1 MSFQPVPSHL
11 PPDGAH
17 FVRFYEQE
25 EFLLDEVVEFID
37 GALRAGGV
45 GLLIATQAHL
55 QSIHRRLNGFGFA
68 AGDRTWYSGRLIALD
83 AQQTLSEFMVEGW
96 PDRGRFERAVG
107 SVVADAVRGGLPVHA
122 FGEMVALL
130 CQDGLFDAAV
140 ELEGL
145 WNELAA
151 RFRFHLFCAYPSR
164 LFASGDHVLAF
175 QRVCSAHSHVCPS
188 ERLAST
194 KNPADLQLLLASWE
208 QKAAALEAEVE
219 RRKQAEA
226 TLRRREIEL
235 ADFVENA
242 AEGLHRVGGDGTI
255 LWANRAEL
263 EMLGYGYDDYVG
275 RHIAEFHVDAP
286 VIDSILATLTCG
298 GTLRDQPARLRCRD
312 GSIKH
317 VLINSNGCFE
327 DGKLLYTRCF
337 TRDATDRVARQ
348 RAEEQLREALLSA
361 PIAAAL
367 LVGPDH
373 TFRFANQRY
382 CQMAGCSDL
391 EGRAFREVRPAWHPE
406 QLVQELDRVFHTGA
420 AYQAHE
426 VRLERTVG
434 HAREE
439 RFVQFSLEPLRGM
452 DGAVEG
458 VIVVVA
464 DLTEQI
470 RNRQKIEQSLFQRE
484 QLLSQLQE
492 AHRAKDE
499 FLAMLG
505 HELRNP
511 LSPIVT
517 ALELMQMRG
526 DTGTS
531 REQSVIRRQLDH
543 LVRLVDDLLDISN
556 VTRGKIELKKGW
568 VTLSEVVAKAVEM
581 ASPLL
586 EQRGHRLETHV
597 ASDVIVHVDPVR
609 MAQVLA
615 NLLINAA
622 RYTERGGEIRLTAR
636 RPAHREVEISVKDN
650 GIGIP
655 ASLLPKVFEMFVR
668 GEGGGGAHGG
678 LGIGLALVRSFVRLH
693 GGTVDARSE
702 GAGRGSE
709 FLVRIPVASEGTA
722 ARDSAR
728 HEPATTGETSTPAS
742 RLRVLLVDDNVD
754 AADTLAQLLT
764 AAGHDVTVLNDPA
777 ATLRRAATL
786 DVDLAILD
794 IGMPGMDGYQLAAM
808 LRKEPR
814 LLGCRFV
821 ALTGYGQNSDKARS
835 ETAGFSTHFVKPVHP
850 ARLLRY
856 ASELAR
862 TKGGDVRILGSDKER
877 DDPPARAESE
887 STCSN
892 RIVN

>member
-1 MSFQPVPSHL
+1 MTFHPVPT
-11 PPDGAH
+11 PAAADGAH

-25 EFLLDEVVEFID
+25 EFLLDEVIEFID

-55 QSIHRRLNGFGFA
+55 DLIHRRLNGFGSA
-68 AGDRTWYSGRLIALD
+68 AGDRTWYSGRLITLEAE
-83 AQQTLSEFMVEGW
+83 QTLSRFMVDGW
-96 PDRGRFERAVG
+96 PDRGRFQRVVG
-107 SVVADAVRGGLPVHA
+107 SIVADAVQGGVPVHA

-130 CQDGLFDAAV
+130 CQGGRFDAAV
-140 ELEGL
+140 RLEEL

-151 RFRFHLFCAYPSR
+151 QFRFHLFCAYPSR
-164 LFASGDHVLAF
+164 LFASGDHLLAF
-175 QRVCSAHSHVCPS
+175 QRVCNAHSHVCPS

-194 KNPADLQLLLASWE
+194 KDPAELQLLLATWE

-219 RRKQAEA
+219 RRKRAEA

-263 EMLGYGYDDYVG
+263 EMLGYGHDEYVG
-275 RHIAEFHVDAP
+275 RHIGEFYVDAP
-286 VIDSILATLTCG
+286 VINAILATLTGG
-298 GTLRDQPARLRCRD
+298 GTLRDQPARLRCKD

-337 TRDATDRVARQ
+337 TRDATDRLARQ

-361 PIAAAL
+361 PMAAAL

-382 CQMAGCSDL
+382 CQLVGCSDL
-391 EGRAFREVRPAWHPE
+391 EGRSFGDLLLEWHPE
-406 QLVQELDRVFHTGA
+406 QLVHELDGVFRTGR
-420 AYQAHE
+420 AYQADE
-426 VRLERTVG
+426 LRLERMVG
-434 HAREE
+434 GAREE
-439 RFVQFSLEPLRGM
+439 RYLQFSLEPLRGV

-458 VIVVVA
+458 VIVVVT
-464 DLTEQI
+464 DLTEQM

-484 QLLSQLQE
+484 QLLAELQE
-492 AHRAKDE
+492 AHRTKDE

-517 ALELMQMRG
+517 ALELMHLRG

-556 VTRGKIELKKGW
+556 VTRGKIELKKSW
-568 VTLSEVVAKAVEM
+568 VGLSEVMAKAVEM
-581 ASPLL
+581 SSPLL
-586 EQRGHRLETHV
+586 EQRGHRLDTRV
-597 ASDVIVHVDPVR
+597 ASDVRVHVDAVR

-622 RYTERGGEIRLTAR
+622 RYTERGGEIRLSAQR
-636 RPAHREVEISVKDN
+636 AKDGEVEISVRDN

-655 ASLLPKVFEMFVR
+655 PHLLSKVFEMFFR
-668 GEGGGGAHGG
+668 AEGGGGAHGG

-693 GGTVDARSE
+693 AGTVEARSE
-702 GAGRGSE
+702 GPGRGSE
-709 FLVRIPVASEGTA
+709 FVVRIPVASDGAAEG
-722 ARDSAR
+722 DSAGP
-728 HEPATTGETSTPAS
+728 EPATTRASPTSAS

-777 ATLRRAATL
+777 ATLARAATL
-786 DVDLAILD
+786 VADLAILD

-808 LRKEPR
+808 LRKEPG

-821 ALTGYGQNSDKARS
+821 ALTGYGQDSDKARS
-835 ETAGFSTHFVKPVHP
+835 EAAGFCTHFVKPVDP
-850 ARLLRY
+850 AHLLRY
-856 ASELAR
+856 AAELAQTRGGEVR
-862 TKGGDVRILGSDKER
+862 TVGSNQECR
-877 DDPPARAESE
+877 DMPARREDE
-887 STCSN
+887 STRPDS
-892 RIVN
+892 VVT